1 MSNVVAKTGRE
12 NDFCSSCDL
21 GSDCKK
27 VYEQLANRTGPSVAL
42 RAIVAF
48 LLPITV
54 FIVALGVSERLFRR
68 ILTDPALP
76 TVFGAVIAGCLT
88 FICISI
94 TRAIYSRQDGMRRL
108 SMKGAKDS

>member
-1 MSNVVAKTGRE
+1 MSNVVAKTGLE
-12 NDFCSSCDL
+12 NDFCSGCGL

-27 VYEQLANRTGPSVAL
+27 AYEQLAGCRGPSVVI
-42 RAIVAF
+42 RVTVAF

-54 FIVALGVSERLFRR
+54 FIVALGVSEKLFRR

-88 FICISI
+88 FICILI
-94 TRAIYSRQDGMRRL
+94 TRAIYSRQDGMGRL
-108 SMKGAKDS
+108 SMKGAEDN